1 MNDADL
7 TSRIA
12 ADLNVCQYTYTTED
26 TLQAGVV
33 QALRRAGRPAVR
45 EVALS
50 PGERV
55 DVLTGDLDVTLGG
68 QLVMVRTGIVV
79 ECKLRGGAIS
89 VLGQLARYAAYDG
102 VDGVVLVTARPEHAR
117 EMPATVAGVPLRIV
131 VAVRG
136 YL

>member
-1 MNDADL
+1 VNHAALTGRVAAVLDAH
-7 TSRIA
+7 
-12 ADLNVCQYTYTTED
+12 QYTYTTED
-26 TLQAGVV
+26 QLQAGVA
-33 QALRRAGRPAVR
+33 QALTRAGLPAVR

-50 PGERV
+50 RTERV
-55 DVLTGDLDVTLGG
+55 DVLTGDLDVTVGG
-68 QLVMVRTGIVV
+68 QLVMVRTGIAV

-102 VDGVVLVTARPEHAR
+102 VDGLVLVTGRPEHAG
-117 EMPATVAGVPLRIV
+117 EMPTDVAGVPLRTV